1 MSLLMMNIIV
11 LIFEV
16 LYYALF
22 MKFSRKEGKFSKYL
36 ITFVIN
42 TFIILIFSSNSLI
55 TYFLFMLFTY
65 IALKYIVKTKVSLYD
80 MLIVLIM
87 LFVKL
92 IIEFP
97 FIIIF
102 YKLLNINQ
110 FIVTIIFDIVKMCL
124 LFALKEK
131 LHKYYVKM
139 KKLWDNNNFYIRYIF
154 SCLMFLYTII
164 IVILLVKLAWE
175 V

>member
-1 MSLLMMNIIV
+1 MNLLMNIIV

-22 MKFSRKEGKFSKYL
+22 MKFSKNRGNLIRYI

-42 TFIILIFSSNSLI
+42 TFIILIFGSNSLI

-65 IALKYIVKTKVSLYD
+65 IALKYIVKTRVSLYD

-97 FIIIF
+97 FIMIF
-102 YKLLNINQ
+102 YKLLKINQ
-110 FIVTIIFDIVKMCL
+110 FIVTIMFDIVKIGL
-124 LFALKEK
+124 LFVFKEK
-131 LHKYYVKM
+131 INECYIKM

-154 SCLMFLYTII
+154 SCSMFLYTII